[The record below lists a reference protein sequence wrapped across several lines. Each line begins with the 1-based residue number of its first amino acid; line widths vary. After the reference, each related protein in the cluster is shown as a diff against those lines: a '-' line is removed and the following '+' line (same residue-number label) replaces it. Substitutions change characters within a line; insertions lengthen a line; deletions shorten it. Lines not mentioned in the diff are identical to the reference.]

1 MLFLITIV
9 QKELQGRRRIKLVMD
24 IRQLNVIKK
33 LVIVALFSDDDLMD
47 VFVLKGGNAINIIY
61 ELDYRASQDIDVSMC
76 GDFEEGKLAAVRVK
90 LERALDKTFNERGYN
105 VFDVH
110 LEPRPAKLADSKKD
124 FWGGYQLEF
133 KIIESSKF
141 DVYRADLA
149 ALRRRAV
156 TVREDQKKKFKVDIS
171 KHEFCSVK
179 EPRDLEGH
187 RIYVYTPVML
197 IYEKLRA
204 LCQQM
209 EAYSAIVPTHK
220 PRARGRDFFDI
231 YIFVEKREL
240 RAALHDPAN
249 LELLEK
255 IFAAKNV
262 PLELLSKIRGE
273 AEFHRLD
280 FQAVMATVPAD
291 YELKDFD
298 FYFDY
303 VVQLAE
309 SLKSALER
317 KASSDH

>member
-1 MLFLITIV
+1 
-9 QKELQGRRRIKLVMD
+9 MD
-24 IRQLNVIKK
+24 INTLVEIRK
-33 LVIVALFSDDDLMD
+33 LAIIALFSDDDLMD
-47 VFVLKGGNAINIIY
+47 VFVLKGGNAINLIY

-76 GDFEEGKLAAVRVK
+76 GDFEAGELEAVQVK
-90 LERALDKTFNERGYN
+90 LERALHKTFNGRGYN
-105 VFDVH
+105 VFDVC
-110 LEPRPAKLADSKKD
+110 LEQRPVQLDENKKD

-133 KIIESSKF
+133 KIIEASKF
-141 DVYRADLA
+141 DTYRADLA

-156 TVREDQKKKFKVDIS
+156 TVREDQKKTFKVDIS

-179 EPRDLEGH
+179 EPRELEGH

-197 IYEKLRA
+197 VYEKLRA

-209 EAYSAIVPTHK
+209 EAYCAIVPSHR

-231 YIFVEKREL
+231 YIFIEKREL
-240 RAALHDPAN
+240 LTALHDPAN
-249 LELLEK
+249 LDLLEK
-255 IFAAKNV
+255 IFAAKKV
-262 PLELLSKIRGE
+262 PIKLLSLIREE

-280 FQAVMATVPAD
+280 FQAVMATVAAD
-291 YELKDFD
+291 YDLKDFD

-303 VVQLAE
+303 VVQLIE

>member
-1 MLFLITIV
+1 MDRNKLSEI
-9 QKELQGRRRIKLVMD
+9 RRLA
-24 IRQLNVIKK
+24 
-33 LVIVALFSDDDLMD
+33 IVALFSDDDLMD
-47 VFVLKGGNAINIIY
+47 IFVLKGGNAISLIY
-61 ELDYRASQDIDVSMC
+61 ELDYRVSQDIDVSMC
-76 GDFEEGKLAAVRVK
+76 GDFDAGELETVRGK
-90 LERALDKTFNERGYN
+90 LERALYKTFKERGYN
-105 VFDVH
+105 VFDVQ
-110 LEPRPAKLADSKKD
+110 LEPRPAQLDVTKKE

-141 DVYRADLA
+141 ATYQTDLA

-156 TVREDQKKKFKVDIS
+156 AVREGQKKKFKVDIS

-179 EPRDLEGH
+179 ESRELEGH

-197 IYEKLRA
+197 VYEKLRA

-209 EAYSAIVPTHK
+209 EDYCDIVQTQK

-231 YIFVEKREL
+231 YIFVEKRHL
-240 RAALHDPAN
+240 HAVLHDPVN
-249 LELLEK
+249 LDLLEK
-255 IFAAKNV
+255 IFSAKKV
-262 PLELLSKIRGE
+262 PLELLSQIKDE

-291 YELKDFD
+291 FELEDFD

-303 VVQLAE
+303 VVQLVE
-309 SLKSALER
+309 SLKSALEC

>member
-1 MLFLITIV
+1 
-9 QKELQGRRRIKLVMD
+9 MD
-24 IRQLNVIKK
+24 INK
-33 LVIVALFSDDDLMD
+33 LKAIRKLAIVALFSDDDLME
-47 VFVLKGGNAINIIY
+47 VFVLKGGNAINLVY

-76 GDFEEGKLAAVRVK
+76 DDFEEDELEAVRVK
-90 LERALDKTFNERGYN
+90 LERALDKTFIERGYH
-105 VFDVH
+105 VFDVR
-110 LEPRPAKLADSKKD
+110 LEPRPAQLDENKKD

-133 KIIESSKF
+133 KIIERSKF
-141 DVYRADLA
+141 DTYRTDLS

-156 TVREDQKKKFKVDIS
+156 TVREDQKKTFKVDIS

-179 EPRDLEGH
+179 EPRELEGH

-197 IYEKLRA
+197 VYEKLRA

-209 EAYSAIVPTHK
+209 EVYCAVVPTQK

-231 YIFVEKREL
+231 YIFVERRDL

-255 IFAAKNV
+255 IFAAKKV
-262 PLELLSKIRGE
+262 PLELLSQIQDE

-291 YELKDFD
+291 YQLEAFD

-303 VVQLAE
+303 VVQLVK
-309 SLKSALER
+309 SLKIALER
-317 KASSDH
+317 KASSDR